1 MDERRRVLPP
11 RQMVYSDL
19 LSEPIIIARTI
30 SCTGYNFSAI
40 SMCQVALIRLG
51 ADNYHLYIPN
61 MLRRDEDIAQYIN
74 IVLIFNFT
82 YNASV
87 YLITKLHLRF

>member
-74 IVLIFNFT
+74 IVI
-82 YNASV
+82 NALSTSEV
-87 YLITKLHLRF
+87 RF